1 MDQDLEAA
9 SQPGC
14 ANCGHMIIEHGHPT
28 PLCTECRTK
37 FIKFPIPWPIR
48 IFAGLVLV
56 ILVFAMANLPRN
68 LSTAI
73 HYERGKEAIEH
84 SKYATARK
92 ELSSVIKNFP
102 QFNDAKEYMVIA
114 SFRNQDIPTFFS
126 LLQELEGKQVE
137 DLSLYSEIKQMAN
150 HAPEYFP
157 SDSLMAIA
165 EKYHSL
171 DSIPVA
177 VYREYIPTHTAEV
190 FPSWQYASMLFDQ
203 KNFSA
208 CDSVLTEVLEQDH
221 DYTPALMIK
230 STLKRELNQLDSS
243 HYYCDRL
250 LSLNNESFY
259 GTASKA
265 RTFLKQKKD
274 KEGMDWALRNFELRK
289 NDPYSIATLALAYH
303 FNNRVPDRDKIMAT
317 ANKDSVQMTYMSYVN
332 DVISGKEK
340 FR

>member
-1 MDQDLEAA
+1 MEQDLEATP
-9 SQPGC
+9 QPGC

-28 PLCTECRTK
+28 PLCTDCRAK
-37 FIKFPIPWPIR
+37 FIKFPVPWPIR
-48 IFAGLVLV
+48 IFAGAVLV

-84 SKYATARK
+84 ANYITARK
-92 ELSSVIKNFP
+92 ELSTVIKNFP
-102 QFNDAKEYMVIA
+102 HFDEAKEYMVVA
-114 SFRNQDIPTFFS
+114 SFRDQDIPTFFS
-126 LLQELEGKQVE
+126 LLQELEGKQVA

-150 HAPEYFP
+150 QASGYFP
-157 SDSLMAIA
+157 SDSLMTIA
-165 EKYHSL
+165 NKYHSL
-171 DSIPVA
+171 DSIPVSFF
-177 VYREYIPTHTAEV
+177 REYIPAHNTEV
-190 FPSWQYASMLFDQ
+190 FAAMQYSSILFDQ
-203 KNFSA
+203 KNYPA
-208 CDSVLTEVLEQDH
+208 CDSMLTGILLEDH
-221 DYTPALMIK
+221 DYTTALMLK
-230 STLKRELNQLDSS
+230 SALKKELNQLDSS

-250 LSLNNESFY
+250 LSLNAESFY

-289 NDPYSIATLALAYH
+289 NDPYSVATLALAYH
-303 FNNRVPDRDKIMAT
+303 FNNRVPDRDKIMAA